1 MKFTTPISELPAPD
15 ENSLRHSQRLGG
27 LIRDEIERQ
36 GGRITFA
43 RYMEL
48 ALYAPGLGYY
58 SAGLNKF
65 GAAGDFV
72 TAPEISPLFARCV
85 ARQCRQVLQAL
96 GGGDVLEFG
105 AGSGVMAAELLAELE
120 VLNSLP
126 QHYFI
131 LEISAELRERQRAT
145 LTQRIPHLSGRVI
158 WLDEFPKQK
167 LRGFVFANEVMDAM
181 PVHRFQLDAE
191 GVSELYVA
199 CKDDTFAWRAGPVSD
214 PALAE
219 RIAEICAASPDLM
232 TYTEV
237 LISREAGRRERQPGY
252 ISEINLAAP
261 AWVQTVAAVIESGM
275 LLLIDYGYPRHELYY
290 SERAR
295 GTLLCHYRHHAHDD
309 PFLYPGLQDITA
321 HVDFTA
327 LAEAGHEAGLDVA
340 GYTTQANFLIACGL
354 TEIASQL
361 HPAETR
367 ARVQL
372 ADEIKRLTL
381 PDDMGEVFKVLAM
394 TRGISY
400 PLLGFGLRDLRDRL

>member
-1 MKFTTPISELPAPD
+1 
-15 ENSLRHSQRLGG
+15 
-27 LIRDEIERQ
+27 
-36 GGRITFA
+36 
-43 RYMEL
+43 
-48 ALYAPGLGYY
+48 
-58 SAGLNKF
+58 
-65 GAAGDFV
+65 V
-72 TAPEISPLFARCV
+72 TS
-85 ARQCRQVLQAL
+85 
-96 GGGDVLEFG
+96 
-105 AGSGVMAAELLAELE
+105 
-120 VLNSLP
+120 
-126 QHYFI
+126 
-131 LEISAELRERQRAT
+131 T
-145 LTQRIPHLSGRVI
+145 
-158 WLDEFPKQK
+158 
-167 LRGFVFANEVMDAM
+167 
-181 PVHRFQLDAE
+181 E
-191 GVSELYVA
+191 G
-199 CKDDTFAWRAGPVSD
+199 
-214 PALAE
+214 
-219 RIAEICAASPDLM
+219 
-232 TYTEV
+232 

-290 SERAR
+290 PERAR

-321 HVDFTA
+321 HVDFTV

>member
-1 MKFTTPISELPAPD
+1 MKFVTPVSELPVPD
-15 ENSLRHSQRLGG
+15 EDSLRHSQRLAG

-96 GGGDVLEFG
+96 GSGDILEFG
-105 AGSGVMAAELLAELE
+105 AGSGAMAAELLAELE

-126 QHYFI
+126 QQYFI

-145 LTQRIPHLSGRVI
+145 LTQRIPHLLGRII

-167 LRGFVFANEVMDAM
+167 LRGFAFANEVLDAM

-191 GVSELYVA
+191 GISELYVA
-199 CKDDTFAWRAGPVSD
+199 YENDTFAWRAGPVND

-237 LISREAGRRERQPGY
+237 LMSREAGRRERQPGY

-275 LLLIDYGYPRHELYY
+275 LLLIDYGYPRHELYHA
-290 SERAR
+290 ERAR

-327 LAEAGHEAGLDVA
+327 LAEAGHTAGLQVA
-340 GYTTQANFLIACGL
+340 GYTTQANFLLGCGL
-354 TEIASQL
+354 TDLAAVV
-361 HPAETR
+361 PADEVR
-367 ARVQL
+367 QRVQL
-372 ADEIKRLTL
+372 AEQIKRLTL
-381 PDDMGEVFKVLAM
+381 PGEMGEVFKVLALVHD
-394 TRGISY
+394 SAD
-400 PLLGFGLRDLRDRL
+400 PLLGFKLRDLRARL

>member
-1 MKFTTPISELPAPD
+1 MKFTTPVSELPVPD
-15 ENSLRHSQRLGG
+15 EDSLRHSQRLTR

-96 GGGDVLEFG
+96 GGGDILEFG
-105 AGSGVMAAELLAELE
+105 AGSGAMATDLLAELE

-145 LTQRIPHLSGRVI
+145 LIQRVPHLSGRVI

-167 LRGFVFANEVMDAM
+167 LRGFVFANEVLDAM
-181 PVHRFQLDAE
+181 PVHRFQLDAKDIW
-191 GVSELYVA
+191 ELYVA
-199 CKDDTFAWRAGPVSD
+199 CKDDKFAWQAGPVSD

-219 RIAEICAASPDLM
+219 RIAEICAASPDLK
-232 TYTEV
+232 
-237 LISREAGRRERQPGY
+237 PGY
-252 ISEINLAAP
+252 IAETNLAAP
-261 AWVQTVAAVIESGM
+261 AWVQTVAASIESGM
-275 LLLIDYGYPRHELYY
+275 LLLVDYGYPRHELYHP
-290 SERAR
+290 ERAW
-295 GTLLCHYRHHAHDD
+295 GTLLCHYRHHAHGD

-354 TEIASQL
+354 TELASQTQ
-361 HPAETR
+361 PAE
-367 ARVQL
+367 ARPRMQL

-381 PDDMGEVFKVLAM
+381 PGEMGEVFKVLALA
-394 TRGISY
+394 RDFNG
-400 PLLGFGLRDLRDRL
+400 PVLGFSLRDFRSRL

>member
-1 MKFTTPISELPAPD
+1 MKFATPVSELPVPD
-15 ENSLRHSQRLGG
+15 EDSLRHSQRLAG

-96 GGGDVLEFG
+96 GGGDILEFG
-105 AGSGVMAAELLAELE
+105 AGSGVMVADLLAELE

-145 LTQRIPHLSGRVI
+145 LIQRVPHLSGRVI

-167 LRGFVFANEVMDAM
+167 LRGVVFANEVLDAM
-181 PVHRFQLDAE
+181 PVHRFRLDAE
-191 GVSELYVA
+191 GLSELYVA
-199 CKDDTFAWRAGPVSD
+199 CESGRFAWRAGPVSD

-219 RIAEICAASPDLM
+219 RIAEIRAASPDLN
-232 TYTEV
+232 
-237 LISREAGRRERQPGY
+237 LGY

-261 AWVQTVAAVIESGM
+261 AWVQTVAAAIESGM
-275 LLLIDYGYPRHELYY
+275 LLLVDYGYPRHELYHA
-290 SERAR
+290 ERAR
-295 GTLLCHYRHHAHDD
+295 GVLLCHYRHHAHDD

-327 LAEAGHEAGLDVA
+327 LAEAGHAAGLQVA
-340 GYTTQANFLIACGL
+340 GYTTQANFLLGCGL
-354 TEIASQL
+354 TDLAAVV
-361 HPAETR
+361 PAHETR
-367 ARVQL
+367 QHIQL
-372 ADEIKRLTL
+372 AEQIKRLTL
-381 PDDMGEVFKVLAM
+381 PGEMGETFKALAL
-394 TRGISY
+394 TRDFSK
-400 PLLGFGLRDLRDRL
+400 PLLGFKLRDLRDRL

>member
-1 MKFTTPISELPAPD
+1 MKFTTPVSELPVPD
-15 ENSLRHSQRLGG
+15 EDSLRHSQRLAE
-27 LIRDEIERQ
+27 LIRDGIERQ

-96 GGGDVLEFG
+96 GGGDILEFG
-105 AGSGVMAAELLAELE
+105 AGSGAMAADLLAELE

-126 QHYFI
+126 QQYFI

-145 LTQRIPHLSGRVI
+145 LIQRIPHLSGRVI

-167 LRGFVFANEVMDAM
+167 LRGFVFANEVLDAM

-191 GVSELYVA
+191 GISELYVA
-199 CKDDTFAWRAGPVSD
+199 CKDDKFAWRAGPVSD

-219 RIAEICAASPDLM
+219 RIAEICVASPDLK
-232 TYTEV
+232 
-237 LISREAGRRERQPGY
+237 PGY

-261 AWVQTVAAVIESGM
+261 AWVRTVAAAIESGM
-275 LLLIDYGYPRHELYY
+275 LLLIDYGYPRHELYHP
-290 SERAR
+290 ERDCGA
-295 GTLLCHYRHHAHDD
+295 LLCHYRHHAHDD
-309 PFLYPGLQDITA
+309 PFLYPGLQDIAA

-354 TEIASQL
+354 TELASQT
-361 HPAETR
+361 HSAE
-367 ARVQL
+367 ARPRIQL

-381 PDDMGEVFKVLAM
+381 PGEMGEVFKVLAL
-394 TRGISY
+394 TRDFNG
-400 PLLGFGLRDLRDRL
+400 PVLGFSLRDFRSRL

>member
-1 MKFTTPISELPAPD
+1 MKFTTPVSELPVPD
-15 ENSLRHSQRLGG
+15 EDLLRHSQRLAG
-27 LIRDEIERQ
+27 LMRDEIERQ

-96 GGGDVLEFG
+96 GGGDILEFG
-105 AGSGVMAAELLAELE
+105 AGSGAMAADLLAELE
-120 VLNSLP
+120 ALNSLP

-145 LTQRIPHLSGRVI
+145 LVQRTPHLSGRVI
-158 WLDEFPKQK
+158 WLDEFPTQK
-167 LRGFVFANEVMDAM
+167 LRGFVFANEVLDAM
-181 PVHRFQLDAE
+181 PAHRIRLDVE
-191 GVSELYVA
+191 GIAELYVA
-199 CKDDTFAWRAGPVSD
+199 CEDDKFAWRAGPVSD
-214 PALAE
+214 PALAD
-219 RIAEICAASPDLM
+219 RVAGIRAASPDLK
-232 TYTEV
+232 
-237 LISREAGRRERQPGY
+237 PGY

-261 AWVQTVAAVIESGM
+261 AWVQAVAAAIESGM
-275 LLLIDYGYPRHELYY
+275 LLLVDYGYPRHELYHP
-290 SERAR
+290 ERACGSLR
-295 GTLLCHYRHHAHDD
+295 CHYRLYAHDD

-354 TEIASQL
+354 TELAPQT
-361 HPAETR
+361 HPVETR
-367 ARVQL
+367 QRMQL
-372 ADEIKRLTL
+372 AGEIKRLTL
-381 PDDMGEVFKVLAM
+381 PGEMGEVFKALAL
-394 TRGISY
+394 TRGIAH
-400 PLLGFGLRDLRDRL
+400 PLLGFGLRDFRSRL

>member
-1 MKFTTPISELPAPD
+1 MKFVTPVSELPVPD
-15 ENSLRHSQRLGG
+15 EDSLRHSQRLAG

-36 GGRITFA
+36 GNRITFA

-48 ALYAPGLGYY
+48 ALYSPGLGYY

-96 GGGDVLEFG
+96 GDGDILEFG
-105 AGSGVMAAELLAELE
+105 AGSGAMAADLLAELE

-145 LTQRIPHLSGRVI
+145 LIQRIPHLSGRVI

-167 LRGFVFANEVMDAM
+167 LRGFVFANEVLDAM

-191 GVSELYVA
+191 GISELYVV
-199 CKDDTFAWRAGPVSD
+199 CKDDKFAWQAGPVSD

-219 RIAEICAASPDLM
+219 RIAEICAASPDL
-232 TYTEV
+232 E
-237 LISREAGRRERQPGY
+237 PGY

-261 AWVQTVAAVIESGM
+261 AWVQTVAAAIESGM
-275 LLLIDYGYPRHELYY
+275 LLLIDYGYPRHELYHP
-290 SERAR
+290 ERAC

-327 LAEAGHEAGLDVA
+327 LAEAGHKAGLDVS

-354 TEIASQL
+354 TELASQA

-367 ARVQL
+367 PRMQL

-381 PDDMGEVFKVLAM
+381 PGEMGEVFKVLAL
-394 TRGISY
+394 TRGITY
-400 PLLGFGLRDLRDRL
+400 PLLGFRLRDFRSRL

>member
-1 MKFTTPISELPAPD
+1 MKFATPVSELPVPD
-15 ENSLRHSQRLGG
+15 EDSLRHSQRLAG

-48 ALYAPGLGYY
+48 ALYVPGLGYY

-96 GGGDVLEFG
+96 GGGDILEFG
-105 AGSGVMAAELLAELE
+105 AGSGAMAADLLAELE

-145 LTQRIPHLSGRVI
+145 LIQRIPHLLGRVI

-167 LRGFVFANEVMDAM
+167 LRGFVFANEVLDAM

-191 GVSELYVA
+191 GISELYVA
-199 CKDDTFAWRAGPVSD
+199 CEDDKFAWRAGPVSD
-214 PALAE
+214 PALVE
-219 RIAEICAASPDLM
+219 RIAEICAASPDLK
-232 TYTEV
+232 
-237 LISREAGRRERQPGY
+237 PGY

-261 AWVQTVAAVIESGM
+261 AWVQTIAAAIESGM
-275 LLLIDYGYPRHELYY
+275 LLLIDYGYPRHELYHP
-290 SERAR
+290 ERAC

-354 TEIASQL
+354 TGLASQT

-367 ARVQL
+367 PRMQL

-381 PDDMGEVFKVLAM
+381 PGEMGEVFKALALA
-394 TRGISY
+394 RGITY
-400 PLLGFGLRDLRDRL
+400 PLLGFGLRDFRSRL

>member
-1 MKFTTPISELPAPD
+1 MKFVTPVSELPVPD
-15 ENSLRHSQRLGG
+15 EDSLRHSQRLAG

-96 GGGDVLEFG
+96 GSGDILEFG
-105 AGSGVMAAELLAELE
+105 AGSGAMAAELLAELE

-126 QHYFI
+126 QQYFI

-145 LTQRIPHLSGRVI
+145 LTQRIPHLLGRII

-167 LRGFVFANEVMDAM
+167 LRGFAFANEVLDAM

-191 GVSELYVA
+191 GISELYVA
-199 CKDDTFAWRAGPVSD
+199 YENDTFAWRAGPVND

-219 RIAEICAASPDLM
+219 RIAEICAASPDLN
-232 TYTEV
+232 
-237 LISREAGRRERQPGY
+237 PGY
-252 ISEINLAAP
+252 SSEINLAAP
-261 AWVQTVAAVIESGM
+261 AWVQTVAAAIESGM
-275 LLLIDYGYPRHELYY
+275 LLLIDYGHPHHELYHPQ
-290 SERAR
+290 RAC

-327 LAEAGHEAGLDVA
+327 LAEAGYRSGLQVA
-340 GYTTQANFLIACGL
+340 GYTTQANFLLGCGL
-354 TEIASQL
+354 TELASVASADGVRQ
-361 HPAETR
+361 
-367 ARVQL
+367 RVQL
-372 ADEIKRLTL
+372 AEQIKRLTL
-381 PDDMGEVFKVLAM
+381 PGEMGEVFKVLALVHD
-394 TRGISY
+394 SAD
-400 PLLGFGLRDLRDRL
+400 PLLGFKLRDLRARL